1 MVSFNERLRLIRQE
15 RNLTQQDVIKNCGI
29 SLRAYRYYESEE
41 REPTLGVLVSLADY
55 FGVSIDYLTG
65 RTDKPEVNK

>member
-1 MVSFNERLRLIRQE
+1 MLLSVRLKEVRQDKGLSQKNLAIDLKISE
-15 RNLTQQDVIKNCGI
+15 RNYQ
-29 SLRAYRYYESEE
+29 RYEHGE
-41 REPTLGVLVSLADY
+41 REPTASTLISLADY